1 MQPPHLGIDGR
12 QLPYYAYWDF
22 LTEIRREKTK
32 IVMGVNSWAP
42 AVN

>member
-12 QLPYYAYWDF
+12 QLPF
-22 LTEIRREKTK
+22 LCLLGLPDRIPAGKTK